1 MFEDILNQIST
12 FPPLWIYITLFLFAF
27 VENVFPPSPSD
38 VVLVV
43 GGSLVGTGAINF
55 FLALTFATTGSILGF
70 ILMFYIGSTVDK
82 KVIHS
87 GRFKYIPVNAIEK
100 VEIWFRKYGYFIIVA
115 NRFMPGTRAVISFF
129 AGMSNLDPKR
139 TITLC
144 FVSALLWN
152 TIMLYLGF
160 VFGDNVATVDEYLT
174 TYTNIVIVVTGIII
188 LFFIARLFFRKR
200 KAKS

>member
-1 MFEDILNQIST
+1 MFEDILTKIAT
-12 FPPLWIYITLFLFAF
+12 FPPFWIYITLFFFAF
-27 VENVFPPSPSD
+27 IENVFPPSPSD
-38 VVLVV
+38 VVTVI

-55 FLALTFATTGSILGF
+55 FLALSFTTLGSILGF
-70 ILMFYIGSTVDK
+70 TLMFYIGATVDK
-82 KVIHS
+82 KLIHS
-87 GRFKYIPVNAIEK
+87 GRFRFIPVESLDK
-100 VEIWFRKYGYFIIVA
+100 VEAWFRKYGYFIVVV

-129 AGMSNLDPKR
+129 AGISNLDPKR

-188 LFFIARLFFRKR
+188 LFFIVRLFFRKR
-200 KAKS
+200 KTTA

>member
-1 MFEDILNQIST
+1 MFEDILTKIAT
-12 FPPLWIYITLFLFAF
+12 FPPFWIYITLFLFAF

-38 VVLVV
+38 VLLVV
-43 GGSLVGTGAINF
+43 GGTLIGTGAISF
-55 FLALTFATTGSILGF
+55 ILALSFATLGSITGF
-70 ILMFYIGSTVDK
+70 MLMFYIGSTVDK

-87 GRFKYIPVNAIEK
+87 GKFKYIPIDAINK
-100 VEIWFRKYGYFIIVA
+100 VETWFRKYGYFIIVA

-129 AGMSNLDPKR
+129 AGISHLNPKR

-174 TYTNIVIVVTGIII
+174 TYTNIVIILTGIII
-188 LFFIARLFFRKR
+188 LFFIVRLFFRKR
-200 KAKS
+200 KAKA

>member
-12 FPPLWIYITLFLFAF
+12 FPPIWIYITLFLFAF
-27 VENVFPPSPSD
+27 VENIFPPSPSD
-38 VVLVV
+38 VVIVI
-43 GGSLVGTGAINF
+43 GGSLIGAGAI
-55 FLALTFATTGSILGF
+55 GF
-70 ILMFYIGSTVDK
+70 ILSLTIATLGSITGFMLMFCIGSTVDK

-87 GRFKYIPVNAIEK
+87 GRFKYIPVGSIDK
-100 VEIWFRKYGYFIIVA
+100 VEKWFRKYGYFVIVA

-129 AGMSNLDPKR
+129 AGISNLEPKR

-160 VFGDNVATVDEYLT
+160 VFGNNVSKVDEYLT
-174 TYTNIVIVVTGIII
+174 TYSNIVIALTIIVI
-188 LFFIARLFFRKR
+188 LFFIIKFFLRKR
-200 KAKS
+200 KPAA

>member
-1 MFEDILNQIST
+1 MFEDILTKIAT
-12 FPPLWIYITLFLFAF
+12 FPPFWIYITLFFFAF
-27 VENVFPPSPSD
+27 IENVFPPSPSD
-38 VVLVV
+38 VLLVV
-43 GGSLVGTGAINF
+43 GGTLIGTGAISF
-55 FLALTFATTGSILGF
+55 ILALSFATLGSITGF
-70 ILMFYIGSTVDK
+70 MLMFYIGSTVDK

-87 GRFKYIPVNAIEK
+87 GKFKYIPVDAINK
-100 VEIWFRKYGYFIIVA
+100 VETWFRKHGFFIIVA

-129 AGMSNLDPKR
+129 AGISHLDPKR

-174 TYTNIVIVVTGIII
+174 TYTNIVIILTGIII
-188 LFFIARLFFRKR
+188 LFFIVRLFFRKR
-200 KAKS
+200 KAKA

>member
-1 MFEDILNQIST
+1 MFEDILTKIAT
-12 FPPLWIYITLFLFAF
+12 FPPFWIYITLFLFAF

-38 VVLVV
+38 VLLVV
-43 GGSLVGTGAINF
+43 GGTLIGTGAISF
-55 FLALTFATTGSILGF
+55 ILALSFATLGSITGF
-70 ILMFYIGSTVDK
+70 MLMFYIGSTVDK

-87 GRFKYIPVNAIEK
+87 GRFKYIPVDAINK
-100 VEIWFRKYGYFIIVA
+100 VETWFRKYGYFIIVA

-129 AGMSNLDPKR
+129 AGISHLDPKR

-174 TYTNIVIVVTGIII
+174 TYTNIVIILTGIII
-188 LFFIARLFFRKR
+188 LFFIVRLFFRKR
-200 KAKS
+200 KAKA